1 MADKIAVLAFWK
13 DYDRKA
19 VLKAAQLADELGY
32 DSFWVPE
39 AWGYEAFT
47 LLTEVALHTKRIQ
60 LGTGIDSSR
69 DH

>member
-1 MADKIAVLAFWK
+1 MGEATAVLAFWK

-39 AWGYEAFT
+39 AWGYEAFG
-47 LLTEVALHTKRIQ
+47 LLTEVALLTKHQIGNRNCQ
-60 LGTGIDSSR
+60 RL
-69 DH
+69 